1 MMFMRSVIVFIIL
14 ILLIRLPLLAQE
26 RNYHVLK
33 YKITGNDTLPFATIT
48 GAEIYAVRVFD
59 NKRQANKNNRLI
71 RNVKA
76 VYPWAKL
83 AGAKLVEYE
92 SILLNTESKKEQ
104 RKIMK
109 QVENEIQEEYGGE
122 LRKLTI
128 SQGKILI
135 KLIDRETGDT
145 SYDLV
150 QDFRGNFVAFFYQSF
165 ARIFG
170 YNLKERYDP
179 EGSDRNIEIIV
190 KMIEQGMI

>member
-1 MMFMRSVIVFIIL
+1 MRSVIVFIIL

-33 YKITGNDTLPFATIT
+33 YKITGNDTLPFATIS
-48 GAEIYAVRVFD
+48 GAEIYAVRIFD

-109 QVENEIQEEYGGE
+109 QVEEEIQEEYGGE

>member
-33 YKITGNDTLPFATIT
+33 YKITGNDTLPFATIS
-48 GAEIYAVRVFD
+48 GAEIYAVRIFD